1 MILQTGISLSTTQLK
16 EIFTIIFAPPP
27 PPPASR
33 GGGWEGSPSLV
44 PSLPLP
50 EDLHLP
56 GADNPLLVFVDL
68 PCLSPLNNVW
78 CYTCF

>member
-33 GGGWEGSPSLV
+33 GGGRGALPWFHLFPSLKI
-44 PSLPLP
+44 SIF
-50 EDLHLP
+50 P
-56 GADNPLLVFVDL
+56 GLTTL
-68 PCLSPLNNVW
+68 CLSL
-78 CYTCF
+78 